1 MGMARGLLMA
11 IGLIVVALVILSFIR
26 RNKP

>member
-1 MGMARGLLMA
+1 MAMARGLLMA
-11 IGLIVVALVILSFIR
+11 IGLIVVALVVLSFIR